1 MWVFSI
7 LQRYIDMNAL
17 RLMFYIIII
26 IIIIHTFY
34 FLLRLKED
42 LVGFQLI
49 HFLKK
54 NKIVI
59 NFTLK
64 NLKTSVTIIVISDIS
79 TK

>member
-26 IIIIHTFY
+26 IIHTFY
-34 FLLRLKED
+34 FLIRLKED

-64 NLKTSVTIIVISDIS
+64 NLKTSVTIIVINDIS

>member
-17 RLMFYIIII
+17 RLMFY

>member
-26 IIIIHTFY
+26 IHTFY
-34 FLLRLKED
+34 FLIRLKED

>member
-17 RLMFYIIII
+17 RLMFYIII

-64 NLKTSVTIIVISDIS
+64 NLKTSVTIIVIGDFS

>member
-26 IIIIHTFY
+26 IIHTFY
-34 FLLRLKED
+34 FLIRLKED

-49 HFLKK
+49 YFLKK
-54 NKIVI
+54 KIVI

-64 NLKTSVTIIVISDIS
+64 NLKTSVTIIVINDIS

>member
-26 IIIIHTFY
+26 IIHTFY
-34 FLLRLKED
+34 FLIRLKED
-42 LVGFQLI
+42 LVGFQLN

-64 NLKTSVTIIVISDIS
+64 NLKTSVTIIVINDIS

>member
-17 RLMFYIIII
+17 RLMFYIII

-54 NKIVI
+54 K
-59 NFTLK
+59 
-64 NLKTSVTIIVISDIS
+64 
-79 TK
+79 

>member
-17 RLMFYIIII
+17 MFYIII

-59 NFTLK
+59 IFTLK
-64 NLKTSVTIIVISDIS
+64 NLITSVTIIVISDIS

>member
-26 IIIIHTFY
+26 IIHTFY
-34 FLLRLKED
+34 FLIRLKED

-49 HFLKK
+49 YFLKK
-54 NKIVI
+54 KIVI

-79 TK
+79 TKS

>member
-17 RLMFYIIII
+17 RLMFYIII